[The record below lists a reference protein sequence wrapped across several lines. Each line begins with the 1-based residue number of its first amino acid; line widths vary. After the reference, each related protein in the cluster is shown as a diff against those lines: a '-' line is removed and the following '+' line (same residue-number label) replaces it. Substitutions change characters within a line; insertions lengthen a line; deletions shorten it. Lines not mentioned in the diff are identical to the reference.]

1 MLKPLGNCYSFVV
14 SLYTSHKLSHD
25 TVSSEIP
32 ASGNEYFSIR
42 RGSPTAPHS
51 RYLNV
56 CQLIPVI
63 SVVIVPINVSQE
75 PPLVTPFRFCASKE
89 INEVLS

>member
-14 SLYTSHKLSHD
+14 SLYFSHKLSHD
-25 TVSSEIP
+25 TVSSEIS